1 MKHLLFLLIV
11 FSFKPA
17 EGADRAI
24 KAKAGGKTAA
34 KKEAAAERAPAA
46 AKTQANKKVTY
57 RKTQEVNFDGSDID
71 GQVRTP
77 DGAYLLQKRG
87 VRFMPLYKVNNQF
100 EKNIL
105 ESVEYLR

>member
-1 MKHLLFLLIV
+1 MKRTIKYLIGIGLAALL
-11 FSFKPA
+11 SS
-17 EGADRAI
+17 AD
-24 KAKAGGKTAA
+24 AA
-34 KKEAAAERAPAA
+34 D
-46 AKTQANKKVTY
+46 KKVSY
-57 RKTQEVNFDGSDID
+57 RKTQDVNFEATDID

-87 VRFMPLYKVNNQF
+87 VRFLPLYKVNDQF